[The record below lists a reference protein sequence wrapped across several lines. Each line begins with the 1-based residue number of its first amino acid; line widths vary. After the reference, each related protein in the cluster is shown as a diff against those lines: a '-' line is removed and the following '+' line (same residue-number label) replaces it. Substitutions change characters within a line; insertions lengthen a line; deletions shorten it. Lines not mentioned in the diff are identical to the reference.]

1 MFPKNEDSLRN
12 LWDNIKKT
20 NIHTAE
26 NKKEKSE
33 ERGRELTWRNNS
45 WNFPNQGK
53 ETGIQVQ
60 KAQSQTGW
68 IQRGLRQD
76 LKWQKLKIKNILQ

>member
-12 LWDNIKKT
+12 LWNNIKKT

-26 NKKEKSE
+26 NKKKSE

-45 WNFPNQGK
+45 
-53 ETGIQVQ
+53 
-60 KAQSQTGW
+60 
-68 IQRGLRQD
+68 
-76 LKWQKLKIKNILQ
+76 

>member
-45 WNFPNQGK
+45 WNSPIGERKQASRSKKHSLKQDESK
-53 ETGIQVQ
+53 EVC
-60 KAQSQTGW
+60 A
-68 IQRGLRQD
+68 
-76 LKWQKLKIKNILQ
+76 KI

>member
-12 LWDNIKKT
+12 LWNNIKKT

-45 WNFPNQGK
+45 WNFPNGGK
-53 ETGIQVQ
+53 ETDIQVQ

-68 IQRGLRQD
+68 IQRGLCQD
-76 LKWQKLKIKNILQ
+76 LKWKKLKIMNL